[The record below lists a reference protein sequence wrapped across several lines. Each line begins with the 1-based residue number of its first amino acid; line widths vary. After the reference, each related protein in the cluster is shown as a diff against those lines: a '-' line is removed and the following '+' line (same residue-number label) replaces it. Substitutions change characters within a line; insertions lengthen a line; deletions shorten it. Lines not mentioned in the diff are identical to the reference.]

1 MEKLVEQLQSLW
13 EEHRSQIYVVIGLV
27 LAVGFWWWHT
37 HQPVTDAVGATSQSS
52 AYSATSAVTSS
63 LATSTENGSGRVW
76 VDVKGAVNK
85 PGVYHLKKG
94 ARVQEAIA
102 AAGSQTSLADLNQVN
117 LAKELQDQ
125 QVVYVPAQGEKVAD
139 ATTATT
145 GTTDATSATS
155 QSGQGDSVNLNTAT
169 KEQLQ
174 TIDGIGDK
182 KADKIIAYRQEHGGF
197 KTVEDL
203 KNVDGFGDKT
213 VAKIKDRLA
222 V

>member
-1 MEKLVEQLQSLW
+1 MEKLVEQLQALW

-52 AYSATSAVTSS
+52 AYSATSAMTSS
-63 LATSTENGSGRVW
+63 LATSTENASGRVW

-139 ATTATT
+139 ATTAT
-145 GTTDATSATS
+145 
-155 QSGQGDSVNLNTAT
+155 

>member
-1 MEKLVEQLQSLW
+1 MEKLVEQLQALW

-94 ARVQEAIA
+94 GPGAR
-102 AAGSQTSLADLNQVN
+102 GHRCG
-117 LAKELQDQ
+117 
-125 QVVYVPAQGEKVAD
+125 GESDVF
-139 ATTATT
+139 
-145 GTTDATSATS
+145 S
-155 QSGQGDSVNLNTAT
+155 
-169 KEQLQ
+169 
-174 TIDGIGDK
+174 
-182 KADKIIAYRQEHGGF
+182 R
-197 KTVEDL
+197 L
-203 KNVDGFGDKT
+203 KPG
-213 VAKIKDRLA
+213 
-222 V
+222 

>member
-1 MEKLVEQLQSLW
+1 MEKLVDKIRIFK
-13 EEHRSQIYVVIGLV
+13 EEHRMLVYLMIGAILI
-27 LAVGFWWWHT
+27 GGMWWWQGR
-37 HQPVTDAVGATSQSS
+37 QPSAGQTVASESSFPSSSSTSGG
-52 AYSATSAVTSS
+52 T
-63 LATSTENGSGRVW
+63 TEAKTGKETGKVW

-85 PGVYHLKKG
+85 PGVYHLKKW
-94 ARVQEAIA
+94 ARVQEAIEV
-102 AAGSQTSLADLNQVN
+102 AGMQTTSADLNQVN

-125 QVVYVPAQGEKVAD
+125 QVVYVPVKGERVAEVAGQVTTAATETSTGFASSQGE
-139 ATTATT
+139 T
-145 GTTDATSATS
+145 
-155 QSGQGDSVNLNTAT
+155 VNLNTAT

-182 KADKIIAYRQEHGGF
+182 KADKIIAYRQEHGAF

>member
-1 MEKLVEQLQSLW
+1 
-13 EEHRSQIYVVIGLV
+13 
-27 LAVGFWWWHT
+27 
-37 HQPVTDAVGATSQSS
+37 
-52 AYSATSAVTSS
+52 
-63 LATSTENGSGRVW
+63 
-76 VDVKGAVNK
+76 
-85 PGVYHLKKG
+85 
-94 ARVQEAIA
+94 
-102 AAGSQTSLADLNQVN
+102 
-117 LAKELQDQ
+117 
-125 QVVYVPAQGEKVAD
+125 VYVPAQGEKVAD

>member
-1 MEKLVEQLQSLW
+1 M
-13 EEHRSQIYVVIGLV
+13 
-27 LAVGFWWWHT
+27 
-37 HQPVTDAVGATSQSS
+37 
-52 AYSATSAVTSS
+52 
-63 LATSTENGSGRVW
+63 
-76 VDVKGAVNK
+76 
-85 PGVYHLKKG
+85 
-94 ARVQEAIA
+94 
-102 AAGSQTSLADLNQVN
+102 
-117 LAKELQDQ
+117 
-125 QVVYVPAQGEKVAD
+125 AD

-169 KEQLQ
+169 KAQLQ